1 MLIIKKP
8 SRLYIGISCLL
19 ASWPLLAAETG
30 DSFFT
35 HIYFTGSG
43 LCADCHNSLI
53 DGSGND
59 NDISIV
65 TDWSTSMMANGTR
78 DPYWRAKVASELHR
92 NPQISGE
99 LNDKCSRCHAPMAN
113 DSAHKAGDDPQIFTE
128 GSNTGFLD
136 PANTSYFDMSM
147 DAVSCT
153 ACHQMEDNGKLG
165 TLEGVS
171 GQFTIDDYVA
181 NGTDKVNR
189 PAYGQYAD
197 PRQALMQNFVE
208 FTPELGVHTGTS
220 EFCAICH
227 DLKTPFV
234 DANGDVASTTPESEF
249 PEQMAY
255 SEWEHSDFADG
266 KPSASTCQQCHMP
279 QLTESVKIATRPPNL
294 NPRPGF
300 ARHTFH
306 GANTVMLDMLN
317 RNKDALGV
325 SATGFEKTITD
336 TRSFL
341 QQAADI
347 AINSSVV
354 VNGKLSVNLRVSNNS
369 GHKFPTGY
377 PSRRAYIH
385 ITVKDSSNTVLFESG
400 HLNSNGSI
408 SGASTDADLYSIE
421 PHYQEITSPD
431 QVQIYEPI
439 MENTDNEVTHTLLR
453 AARYAKDN
461 RLLPLGFDKSTAP
474 SDVAVRGAAIN
485 DPDFIGGQDDIS
497 YTVDLG
503 GVSTGEDITVEAEI
517 RYQPLSFGHL
527 QDMFK
532 DSATVAQVNSF
543 KTLFEA
549 AETLRDEL
557 VDSALKTI
565 ANHPGC
571 SGENVVLKNI
581 DISTLFICEAGNSI
595 TAGDFSVTTDQGNA
609 QLKAKTLH
617 LQPGFRVTA
626 PAIFLASTS
635 VP

>member
-1 MLIIKKP
+1 M
-8 SRLYIGISCLL
+8 
-19 ASWPLLAAETG
+19 AAETG
-30 DSFFT
+30 NPFFT
-35 HIYFTGSG
+35 HTYFTGSG
-43 LCADCHNSLI
+43 QCADCHNSLI
-53 DGSGND
+53 DNNS

-113 DSAHKAGDDPQIFTE
+113 DSAHKLGDNPQIFTE
-128 GSNTGFLD
+128 GMSVGFLD
-136 PANTSYFDMSM
+136 PANSRYFDMAM

-171 GQFTIDDYVA
+171 GKFTIDDYVA
-181 NGTDKVNR
+181 DGTDKVNR

-197 PRQALMQNFVE
+197 PRQAPMQNFVE
-208 FTPELGVHTGTS
+208 FTPEFGAHTSTS

-234 DANGDVASTTPESEF
+234 DANGDIASTTPESEF

-266 KPSASTCQQCHMP
+266 KPKASTCQDCHMP
-279 QLTESVKIATRPPNL
+279 KVAGSVKIATRPFNL
-294 NPRPGF
+294 NPRPDF
-300 ARHTFH
+300 AKHTFH

-325 SATGFEKTITD
+325 AATGFERTITD

-341 QQAADI
+341 QQAAAI
-347 AINSSVV
+347 TINSSVV
-354 VNGKLSVNLRVSNNS
+354 ANGKLSVNLRVSNHS
-369 GHKFPTGY
+369 GHKFPSGY

-385 ITVKDSSNTVLFESG
+385 FTVKDSNNTVLFESG
-400 HLNSNGSI
+400 HLNNNGSI
-408 SGASTDADLYSIE
+408 SGASTDTNLYSIE
-421 PHYQEITSPD
+421 PHYQEITSQD

-439 MENTDNEVTHTLLR
+439 MENTDQEVTHTLLR

-461 RLLPLGFDKSTAP
+461 RLLPAGFDKSTAP
-474 SDVAVRGAAIN
+474 SDIAVRGAAAN
-485 DPDFIGGQDDIS
+485 DPDFIGGSDDIV
-497 YTVDLG
+497 YTIDLA
-503 GVSTGEDITVEAEI
+503 GVNAGEDIRVEAEI
-517 RYQPLSFGHL
+517 RYQPLAFGHL

-532 DSATVAQVNSF
+532 DSAAVAQVNSF

-549 AETLRDEL
+549 AETLRDER
-557 VDSALKTI
+557 VDSSLNTI
-565 ANHPGC
+565 ANRPGC
-571 SGENVVLKNI
+571 SGENVVLKHI

-595 TAGDFSVTTDQGNA
+595 TAADFSVTSDQGNA
-609 QLKAKTLH
+609 QLKAKTLS
-617 LQPGFRVTA
+617 LQPGFRVSA
-626 PAIFLASTS
+626 PAVFSASIL
-635 VP
+635 